1 MELLEEFDLTEAA
14 KRPLK
19 NFSGGMRRRLD
30 LAASLIAQPPLLFLD
45 EPTTGLDPRTRNQMW
60 DTIRRLVNSGSTV
73 LLTTQYLQEADE
85 LADRIAVIDHGRVVA
100 EGTVN
105 ELKSSVGTSSLQLS
119 IQDYKDI
126 EIASRKV
133 EEVLKVKSVVS
144 PEGSRITAPMADA
157 DLVTDLLIAFRQSGI
172 QLAELSVQKPTLDE
186 VFLSITENSKDKHE
200 PKLASQLESSGGMK
214 KMKTTTMTQG
224 TKRQLRNSTTL
235 GQAIRNSLT
244 MAYRGLLKIRRTP
257 EQLFDVTLQPIIFT
271 LMFTYIFGGAISGDI
286 QSYLPVIIPGILVQ
300 TVITTSV
307 VTGTQLREDMDKG
320 VFDRFKS
327 LPIARIAPLA
337 GALLADTIRYTIAT
351 ALTFSMGFLMGYR
364 PEGGL
369 GHVAI
374 AALLVI
380 VCAWAIS
387 WIFAFFGVIARTA
400 SSVQGISMII
410 LFPLTFLSN
419 AFVPADTMPNWL
431 QWFVKINP
439 ISHLVTAVRD
449 LANNGT
455 VGWDL
460 IASLI
465 GAAVIVAVFAPITV
479 RAYMRRT

>member
-1 MELLEEFDLTEAA
+1 
-14 KRPLK
+14 
-19 NFSGGMRRRLD
+19 
-30 LAASLIAQPPLLFLD
+30 
-45 EPTTGLDPRTRNQMW
+45 
-60 DTIRRLVNSGSTV
+60 
-73 LLTTQYLQEADE
+73 
-85 LADRIAVIDHGRVVA
+85 
-100 EGTVN
+100 
-105 ELKSSVGTSSLQLS
+105 
-119 IQDYKDI
+119 
-126 EIASRKV
+126 
-133 EEVLKVKSVVS
+133 
-144 PEGSRITAPMADA
+144 
-157 DLVTDLLIAFRQSGI
+157 
-172 QLAELSVQKPTLDE
+172 
-186 VFLSITENSKDKHE
+186 
-200 PKLASQLESSGGMK
+200 
-214 KMKTTTMTQG
+214 MKTTTMTQG
-224 TKRQLRNSTTL
+224 TKRQLRNSTSL
-235 GQAIRNSLT
+235 GQTIRNSLT

-337 GALLADTIRYTIAT
+337 GALLADTVRYTIAT
-351 ALTFSMGFLMGYR
+351 VLTFSMGFLMGYR

-419 AFVPADTMPNWL
+419 AFVSADTMPNWL

-460 IASLI
+460 IASLL
-465 GAAVIVAVFAPITV
+465 GAAVIVAIFAPITV